1 MSINMIF
8 SRVMLNQRISKN
20 LDAKP
25 GRREMRP
32 FTARISKAG
41 KRARRADFCQRP
53 LYISNELDFSLDQI
67 KNEVFQDDTV
77 SAL

>member
-20 LDAKP
+20 MTQSQAAERCGLSLRGYQKLES
-25 GRREMRP
+25 GRAAP
-32 FTARISKAG
+32 TFASA
-41 KRARRADFCQRP
+41 